1 MLHRLGN
8 TCLCVTLPAMIDP
21 AKIEAGRELDRLIA
35 EKVIGLTPGE
45 PIPSYS
51 TDIAAAWTVVETMV
65 HKDGVYF
72 GAPHFKH
79 KHQSL
84 AALGYPEGTECWYCV
99 INTKLLNKVV
109 LCADTAPLAI
119 GRAALLWALKHGPK
133 APEGNREFR
142 VVKGIQGFLICG
154 D

>member
-1 MLHRLGN
+1 MLTLRRN
-8 TCLCVTLPAMIDP
+8 TCLCGTLPAMIDP

-35 EKVIGLTPGE
+35 ETVMGLTPGE
-45 PIPSYS
+45 PIPPYS
-51 TDIAAAWTVVETMV
+51 TDIAAAWTVVETMI

-79 KHQSL
+79 KHQNL

-119 GRAALLWALKHGPK
+119 CRAALLWALKHGPL
-133 APEGNREFR
+133 AE
-142 VVKGIQGFLICG
+142 
-154 D
+154 